1 MNTRGAPQTSCCHPL
16 PSPLGCKSDLPRN
29 RKLQGRLLSARRK
42 VRETGSHASHP
53 PELPPAPSFDLGRH
67 KTFQGIP
74 GRKGGVGVGAGAPR
88 SRGDRARGWLEAEE
102 NKPQDWGLAGGG
114 GERMLPDQGGLQE
127 SNFTPGA

>member
-1 MNTRGAPQTSCCHPL
+1 M
-16 PSPLGCKSDLPRN
+16 GCKSDLPRN

-88 SRGDRARGWLEAEE
+88 SRGDHARGWLEAEE
-102 NKPQDWGLAGGG
+102 VGAAPLGRSLLCSQQCLTVDKTQGEAGQ
-114 GERMLPDQGGLQE
+114 R
-127 SNFTPGA
+127 